1 MTFKFLMQII
11 LGIACIKLFDVIYGL
26 TDLHLFYTI
35 YIHTTTVCT
44 IIFLWS
50 KYGRTT
56 KD

>member
-1 MTFKFLMQII
+1 MTSRFLMKVI
-11 LGIACIKLFDVIYGL
+11 LGLACIKLFDIIYGL

-35 YIHTTTVCT
+35 YIHTTTICT

-50 KYGRTT
+50 KYGRAT